1 MVAFFICGTM
11 NKTVQGFIMAKNKEG
26 NEIGVIIEADDLL
39 TQIAKQRTSAK
50 AKALKPKKKAK
61 KAE

>member
-1 MVAFFICGTM
+1 
-11 NKTVQGFIMAKNKEG
+11 MAKNKEG

-39 TQIAKQRTSAK
+39 TQIAKQRTAAK
-50 AKALKPKKKAK
+50 AKALKPKKKNK